1 MSCGRCADKIAFA
14 PHGVDILSVGEGSNR
29 DMKRLAATIL
39 VFGAALVTVARGGHE
54 LPIYPSFYPHE
65 IKIKS
70 LAPEEAAQPLRD
82 GKIQAYVGSSLS
94 FAGAPPADLR
104 AIESLGSFII
114 VRVNLDSAR
123 ARDDAS
129 ACAVVR
135 TVMRALAAQGN
146 FIPHPYPVTPFH
158 GDYLHHADLAAAA
171 MARFSI
177 GEAPVGDLKIA
188 ARGALAQSHPDW
200 SARDADWDAEVDEVD
215 AAALV
220 ASAMFSVNGWLAPP
234 WVRTGWFHAERL
246 LADAADEPAA
256 RERIESDLQRLK
268 ANDVT
273 GLVERVN
280 LERDLVTLLTSG
292 CRKIVAG
299 YTVRREYVNVE
310 FSAGIENIGYDSIAG
325 LHSPIFIRTV
335 KLKDFPWNGWLAL
348 GVGDKPA
355 AAWNPIGGMT
365 DPFGRLLGF
374 TVGDPALLPSP
385 YESGWML
392 NRIADLPPGR

>member
-1 MSCGRCADKIAFA
+1 
-14 PHGVDILSVGEGSNR
+14 
-29 DMKRLAATIL
+29 MKRLAATLFIL
-39 VFGAALVTVARGGHE
+39 GTAVIVTVARGGHE

-65 IKIKS
+65 IEIRS
-70 LAPEEAAQPLRD
+70 LAPEEAIQPLRD
-82 GKIQAYVGSSLS
+82 GKIQAYLGSGLS
-94 FAGAPPADLR
+94 FAGAPPVDLH
-104 AIESLGSFII
+104 AIESLGSFI
-114 VRVNLDSAR
+114 VVHVNPASAR
-123 ARDDAS
+123 AQDDAS

-135 TVMRALAAQGN
+135 TVMRALAAQGD
-146 FIPHPYPVTPFH
+146 FIAHPYPVTPFH

-177 GEAPVGDLKIA
+177 DEAPVGDLKIV
-188 ARGALAQSHPDW
+188 ARGGLAQSHPDW

-220 ASAMFSVNGWLAPP
+220 ASAIFSVNGWLAPP

-246 LADAADEPAA
+246 LADAADEPA
-256 RERIESDLQRLK
+256 RKQQIQSDQQRLK
-268 ANDVT
+268 AGDFT
-273 GLVERVN
+273 GLVERIN
-280 LERDLVTLLTSG
+280 LERDLVTLLTTS
-292 CRKIVAG
+292 CRKTVAG
-299 YTVRREYVNVE
+299 YTVKRGYVNVE
-310 FSAGIENIGYDSIAG
+310 FSAGIENVGYDSIAG

-348 GVGDKPA
+348 GIDGKPA
-355 AAWNPIGGMT
+355 AAWNPIGGMV

-385 YESGWML
+385 YEAGWML

>member
-1 MSCGRCADKIAFA
+1 
-14 PHGVDILSVGEGSNR
+14 
-29 DMKRLAATIL
+29 MKRLAATIL
-39 VFGAALVTVARGGHE
+39 VLGAALVTVARGGHE

-65 IKIKS
+65 IEIKS

-82 GKIQAYVGSSLS
+82 GKIQAFLGSGLS
-94 FAGAPPADLR
+94 FAGAPPVDLH

-114 VRVNLDSAR
+114 VRVNPDSTLAQ
-123 ARDDAS
+123 DDAS

-171 MARFSI
+171 MARVSI
-177 GEAPVGDLKIA
+177 SEAPVGDLRIA
-188 ARGALAQSHPDW
+188 ARGGLAQSHPDW

-215 AAALV
+215 AAELV

-246 LADAADEPAA
+246 LADATDEPA
-256 RERIESDLQRLK
+256 RKQQIQSDLQRLK
-268 ANDVT
+268 AGDFT
-273 GLVERVN
+273 GLVERIN
-280 LERDLVTLLTSG
+280 LERDLVTLLTVG

-299 YTVRREYVNVE
+299 YTVKREYVNVE
-310 FSAGIENIGYDSIAG
+310 FSAGIENVGYDSIAG

-348 GVGDKPA
+348 GIDGKPA
-355 AAWNPIGGMT
+355 AAWNPIGGMV

>member
-1 MSCGRCADKIAFA
+1 
-14 PHGVDILSVGEGSNR
+14 
-29 DMKRLAATIL
+29 MKRLAAIVFIL
-39 VFGAALVTVARGGHE
+39 GAAAVVTIARGGHE

-65 IKIKS
+65 IEIKS
-70 LAPEEAAQPLRD
+70 LAPEAAAQPLRD
-82 GKIQAYVGSSLS
+82 GKIQAYVGLGLS
-94 FAGAPPADLR
+94 FAGASPVDIR
-104 AIESLGSFII
+104 AIESLGSFI
-114 VRVNLDSAR
+114 VVHVNPASAR
-123 ARDDAS
+123 AQDAS

-135 TVMRALAAQGN
+135 TVMRALAAQGD
-146 FIPHPYPVTPFH
+146 FIAHPYPVTPFH
-158 GDYLHHADLAAAA
+158 GDYLHHADLATAAT
-171 MARFSI
+171 ARFPLDA
-177 GEAPVGDLKIA
+177 APVADLKIA
-188 ARGALAQSHPDW
+188 ARGSLAQSHPEW

-215 AAALV
+215 AAELV
-220 ASAMFSVNGWLAPP
+220 ASAIFSVNGWLAPP

-246 LADAADEPAA
+246 LADAAREPAR

-268 ANDVT
+268 AGDFT
-273 GLVERVN
+273 GLVERIN
-280 LERDLVTLLTSG
+280 LERDVVTLLTAG
-292 CRKIVAG
+292 CREIVAG
-299 YTVRREYVNVE
+299 YTVKREYVNVE

-348 GVGDKPA
+348 GIDGKPA
-355 AAWNPIGGMT
+355 AAWNPIGGMV

>member
-1 MSCGRCADKIAFA
+1 
-14 PHGVDILSVGEGSNR
+14 
-29 DMKRLAATIL
+29 MKRLAATIL
-39 VFGAALVTVARGGHE
+39 VLGAALVTVARGGHE

-65 IKIKS
+65 IEIKS

-82 GKIQAYVGSSLS
+82 GKIQAYIGSDLS
-94 FAGAPPADLR
+94 FAGAPPVDLH

-114 VRVNLDSAR
+114 VRVNPDSAR
-123 ARDDAS
+123 AQDDAS

-135 TVMRALAAQGN
+135 TVMRALTGQSN

-177 GEAPVGDLKIA
+177 GEAPVDLKIM
-188 ARGALAQSHPDW
+188 ARGGLAQSHPEW

-220 ASAMFSVNGWLAPP
+220 ASAIFSVNGWLAPP

-246 LADAADEPAA
+246 LADATGEPA
-256 RERIESDLQRLK
+256 RKQQIQSDLQRLK
-268 ANDVT
+268 AGDFT
-273 GLVERVN
+273 GLVERIN

-292 CRKIVAG
+292 CQKIVAG
-299 YTVRREYVNVE
+299 YTVKREYINVE

-348 GVGDKPA
+348 GIGDKPA
-355 AAWNPIGGMT
+355 AAWNPIGGMN